1 MSPATIR
8 VRVTADDLGW
18 SEEVNE
24 GIALAVRAGRLS
36 AVSVLATG
44 PAFEHGVEALRA
56 ALAEQPPRTTSV
68 GLHLD
73 LTDFRC
79 VAEPARVASLVD
91 GEGRFRRGSRA
102 LMAALLAGAAR
113 VEDVA
118 REVTA
123 QLTRLGDAG
132 FEVAHLDGHRHAHLF
147 PRLAPT
153 VAAAAH
159 RLAFVR
165 TMPLAD
171 PRPVALAAWPE
182 RGALA
187 LLSDQLV
194 GHLRA
199 RPDAPRTS
207 DAIGGLA
214 EGRALEHDWIANAV
228 RAARPGLTELVTH
241 PGVASAG
248 TVGRRRG
255 HDRALDLAALT
266 SPALAAAFAA
276 SGAALVRAV
285 EGGAGLDDD
294 GCAR

>member
-8 VRVTADDLGW
+8 VRITADDLGW
-18 SEEVNE
+18 SREVNE

-56 ALAEQPPRTTSV
+56 ALAEQTPRTTSV

-79 VAEPARVASLVD
+79 AAEPATIASLVD

-102 LMAALLAGAAR
+102 LMVALLLGAAR
-113 VEDVA
+113 VEHVA
-118 REVTA
+118 REVAA
-123 QLTRLGDAG
+123 QLARLRGSGLSVD
-132 FEVAHLDGHRHAHLF
+132 HLDGHRHAHLF
-147 PRLAPT
+147 PALALAI
-153 VAAAAH
+153 AAAA
-159 RLAFVR
+159 RGLAFVR

-182 RGALA
+182 RRALA
-187 LLSDQLV
+187 LLSARLV
-194 GHLRA
+194 SQLRA
-199 RPDAPRTS
+199 RPAAPRAS

-214 EGRALEHDWIANAV
+214 EGRALERDWVAHAV

-241 PGVASAG
+241 PGVANAG
-248 TVGRRRG
+248 TVGRGRG

-266 SPALAAAFAA
+266 SPVLAEAFAA
-276 SGAALVRAV
+276 SGAELVR
-285 EGGAGLDDD
+285 GGADLDGE